1 MERKEKRNNYLDIAK
16 GIAIISIIIGHLDIE
31 IVNRIVFTYHI
42 PVFLLITGYFMN
54 EKRSIK
60 EFAINRL
67 RTLMIPY
74 AVTCIVI
81 ILLGTLEGF
90 LIGNPV
96 GMLKRWVM
104 ASAYGSGGTYYEP
117 FMIYQIGAIWY
128 LPASYVAG
136 FVLRLSLKYSYRVRI
151 CIIGMAF
158 AIGYLS
164 SKYLFWFPMSIQ
176 AGLCCAIF
184 MYIGWHCRNVKSAE
198 ISKEIKVVV
207 IIISLIAWISFI
219 IQFQGF
225 YLVNNYYGRGIVD
238 FISSICASMLIVFIS
253 YWINETSGFCRKIL
267 IFAGRYSLLIL
278 CVHIVELNLV
288 PWNTIIMYLFGIS
301 HIQSSIILLFI
312 KPVIILVIVAILS
325 KMRIV
330 RKVYGYE

>member
-42 PVFLLITGYFMN
+42 PVFLLITGYFIS
-54 EKRSIK
+54 EKRSVK
-60 EFAINRL
+60 EFALNRFK
-67 RTLMIPY
+67 TLMIPY
-74 AVTCIVI
+74 AVTCMVI
-81 ILLGTLEGF
+81 ILLGTAEGF
-90 LIGNPV
+90 FIGNPLE
-96 GMLKRWVM
+96 MLKRWVM

-136 FVLRLSLKYSYRVRI
+136 LILRFSLKYSYRVRI

-158 AIGYLS
+158 AVGCLS

-176 AGLCCAIF
+176 AGLCCVVF
-184 MYIGWHCRNVKSAE
+184 MYIGWNFRNLKYTE
-198 ISKEIKVVV
+198 ISKEIKMLVIVVS
-207 IIISLIAWISFI
+207 IIAWISFI
-219 IQFQGF
+219 VQFQGF
-225 YLVNNYYGRGIVD
+225 YLVNNYYGRGTVD
-238 FISSICASMLIVFIS
+238 FFSSICASVVIVFLS
-253 YWINETSGFCRKIL
+253 YLINRKSGLCRNVL
-267 IFAGRYSLLIL
+267 LFAGRYSLLIL

-288 PWNTIIMYLFGIS
+288 PWKAIIMCSLGTS
-301 HIQSSIILLFI
+301 DLQSGIILAFL
-312 KPVIILVIVAILS
+312 KPVVILVMVAILS
-325 KMRIV
+325 RIGIV